1 MVARIQLYFLFQNVR
16 VRVSSCPQEELIFGH
31 AHSDAPKV
39 AILGLL
45 DRIKWNSKF
54 PSPLPPPPSPPPNQG
69 WSRAKAKKRHFPIRA
84 IGLSCL
90 AISMNLYAYTSP
102 LVPLSSSSCTLEIEY
117 ALMCTES
124 QLAPKWGRVCLVVTR
139 KDVTIYPI
147 STYSRN

>member
-1 MVARIQLYFLFQNVR
+1 M
-16 VRVSSCPQEELIFGH
+16 RVSSCPQEELIFGH

-45 DRIKWNSKF
+45 DRIKLNSKF
-54 PSPLPPPPSPPPNQG
+54 PSPLHPHRPPPPNQG
-69 WSRAKAKKRHFPIRA
+69 WSRAKAKTRHFPIRA

-102 LVPLSSSSCTLEIEY
+102 LVPLSSSSCPLEIEY

-124 QLAPKWGRVCLVVTR
+124 QLAPKWGRVCLVVTC